1 MSYKRREYDE
11 DLVFSG
17 QAIRPYLAYDN
28 YLMYNNSVVS
38 GHSIRDKFSAI
49 GSHHSLYRLK
59 GSDSGSFGSGSSRS
73 GGCRRCIIISAVLLS
88 LGVLGAVI
96 GVAVFFSD
104 QSPTMK
110 TTTAVP
116 PTTTT
121 PSVPATFSGS
131 LKLQQ
136 AFTQGLTNPSST
148 EYLDLASSVQQELDN
163 TFRNSAMNNIYN
175 YSKVI
180 GFVSGSVVVK
190 FRSYFIHNTVV
201 VNNNGNEQ
209 QTRIDMAAVTKVIV
223 DEIKAKKASGSSG
236 YLSQADENSLLLSE
250 GTDLPTT
257 TVAAASTTRATSTQ
271 PPMTTQTNAA
281 TEATSTA
288 APTSTE
294 PLTTT
299 QSPTTQTDEA
309 TQSTTTTTA
318 AATTTITTTAAQ
330 VSSAAPAPTE
340 VTSQDPTTEGS
351 ETMTEQQ
358 TTTAATTTE
367 STSQTTTEQA
377 VSETQPSKKA
387 TTPMTTIPVTTSTTS
402 IVTTTTTVPLPTTTE
417 EPPPPVF
424 VGEVKL
430 NQTWDDSLNNTNS
443 TEYQALAYDIEAEL
457 DATFKNSSL
466 GDNYNYSKVTGFKPG
481 SIEVDYISYFIETTL
496 TVVDENGNKA
506 RMEMNASVVVEVFRE
521 EVKKKQEDQSHDG
534 PKKSIFSAI
543 IKESIKVVQLPPPQK
558 PTQPTTYAPT
568 EPPFTKPPMHP
579 CSNFTLMRERGTA
592 CVLPLAAKFM
602 GANDLMEFC
611 QATKNLTQCVN
622 ENLYKSLN
630 TSCSKDQEEALLRV
644 FGPELQG
651 TFNLPYNPSQCIG
664 MTTLP
669 PPTTTISPAPA
680 YHCDNVTY
688 IEIIGERCLFPL
700 TARFQNATDLKE
712 FCSVTMEMTECV
724 NNNAYNENGAECSEV
739 QIERLLQHF
748 GPTLQRDLSLRYN
761 PAQCLETGNKTTEQ
775 PRPTTTSPDPAYHC
789 DNVTY
794 IGSIGERCFVPL
806 TVRFQNASDL
816 KEFCSVTKEMTE
828 CVNRNAY
835 NEKGAEC
842 SEVQIER
849 LLQHFGPTL
858 QRDLAL
864 RYNPAQC
871 VGMENKT
878 TDGDLTFSLKFL
890 DMEWNMNLLNKTSTE
905 YDLMKRTIMGNV
917 TMQFVNISGIS
928 DMKIMAFRKGSL
940 IVDFWFSI
948 TWPLRS
954 GDLIE
959 NIKGILEKNGSIHM
973 LPVDPQYFPHDTVM
987 KEGMCPAVDQQTLGE
1002 CNRTECEG
1010 DSHCKGNQK
1019 CCSNGCVKTC
1029 MDWEMYSTCQNVTY
1043 IHERAR
1049 TNCSGAYFAFV
1060 NNLYSDDC
1068 STYRDLIGCMTVNL
1082 QVSNHRCSMEGIA
1095 TLVGKNMFKIFDG
1108 KKSTFNGLGCF
1119 DGVTNAS
1126 NVDLSTLCR
1135 SSELYSYHL
1144 KYSCVVNTTESLHS
1158 EEEICSLYRYKLSC
1172 AEFSNRNYLK
1182 FGNCNS
1188 NFTKYIIRNN
1198 RSTLMPELDSRINDT
1213 VCSGQS
1219 TCKTLFYNELEILPS
1234 CFSMPLGII
1243 GRIPR
1248 TACLALETM
1257 HDCLVAKT
1265 LQKNEYC
1272 SVADV
1277 SESVRLFVNYWTQSF
1292 FHSMNTPRLP
1302 RENIT
1307 ACTPTKER
1315 SDPGLNSN
1323 STCHNPNMLVL
1334 LGTTCFEYFKNF
1346 SVSNYC
1352 QILQHLVIPCIQ
1364 GIVSEFFHET
1374 CSTEQIQQ
1382 TLGHRNDSIAQIV
1395 DRSAF
1400 TCPNISSTKSACMSF
1415 STLLSPEYQR
1425 CFEAHY
1431 IFMYINMTS
1440 HDEKCRMYAHS
1451 VRCLEESLPN
1461 CKRGEV
1467 VPFLDFFLEYARL
1480 NGTERDYQC
1489 GVPQP
1494 IEAFCEDHE
1503 AVFLQIYGRCYHFL
1517 LYFHQGCLMTNY
1529 LLDCAYNATQE
1540 SYFKCPESEV
1550 KQILINSTALLE
1562 RKFPGHGENISSCL
1576 SLNTNYNACKDVEHI
1591 EKLGGECLRVY
1602 SINLTTAAESSAF
1615 CRAMH
1620 DFTKCT
1626 MSLLTN
1632 ETGVRCSS
1640 EQVSGVVKLLG
1651 PQLKAELGLRFNPE
1665 ECSFNTS
1672 ESKTV
1677 KQAAF
1682 TIRLKS
1688 LNWTEE
1694 LSDRRSAM
1702 FLLWNLSIVTNFSAA
1717 FGHYPGYMGVTVTQF
1732 RRGSVYA
1739 DLDFRYDSS
1748 LISLTDAIEAA
1759 RNATRS
1765 GNIYKLPVDDY
1776 FVFRG
1781 ESKEGMCSVPARN
1794 SSATC
1799 VETCQMDS
1807 NCTGTQKCC
1816 FNGCGHTCQEAVY
1829 IKTDACED
1837 LEHIEKLGG
1846 ECLGV
1851 HSANLTNATESQAFC
1866 RAMHNFTKCV
1876 MDTLTRKTGVRCSSE
1891 QVMRVVKLLGP
1902 RLKAELGLRF
1912 NPEECFFNTSESKTV
1927 KQAAFTIR
1935 LKSLNWTEE
1944 LSDRRSAM
1952 FLLWNLSIVTN
1963 FSAAFGHYPGYMG
1976 VTVTQFRRGSV
1987 YADLDFRYD
1996 SSLISL
2002 TDAIEAA
2009 RNATRSGNIYKL
2021 PVDDYFVFRGESKE
2035 GMCSVP
2041 ARNSSATCVET
2052 CQMDSNCTGT
2062 QKCCFNGCGHT
2073 CQEAVYIKTD
2083 ACEDLEHIEKLGGEC
2098 LGVHSANL
2106 TNATESQAFCRA
2118 MHNFTKCVM
2127 DTLTRKTGVRCSS
2140 EQVMRVVKL
2149 LGPRLKAELGLRF
2162 NPEECSFNT
2171 SESKTVK
2178 QAAFTIRLKSLNWT
2192 EELSDRRS
2200 AMFLLWNLSI
2210 VTNFSAAFG
2219 HYPGYM
2225 GVTVTQFRRGS
2236 VYADLDFRYDSSLI
2250 SLTDAIEA
2258 ARNATRSGNIYKL
2271 PVDDYFVFRGES
2283 KEGMCSV
2290 PARNSSA
2297 TCVETCQ
2304 MDSNCTGTQKC
2315 CFNGCGHTC
2324 QEAVYIK
2331 TDACEDLEHIEK
2343 LGGECLGVHSAN
2355 LTNATE
2361 SQAFCRA
2368 MHNFTKC
2375 VMDTL
2380 TRKTGVRCSS
2390 EQVMRVV
2397 KLLGPRLKAELGLRF
2412 NPEECSFNTSES
2424 KTVKQAAFTIRLKS
2438 LNWTEEL
2445 SDRRSAMF
2453 LLWNLSIVTN
2463 FSAAFGHYPG
2473 YMGVTVTQFR
2483 RGSVYA
2489 DLDFRYDSSL
2499 ISLTDAIEAAR
2510 NATRSGNIYKLPVDD
2525 YFVFRG
2531 ESKEGMC
2538 SVPARNSSA
2547 TCVETCQMDSNCTGT
2562 QKCCFNGCGHTC
2574 QEAVYIKTDACEDLE
2589 HIEKLGGECL
2599 GVHSANL
2606 TNATESQAFCRAMH
2620 NFTKCVMDT
2629 LTRKTGV
2636 RCSSEQVMRVVKL
2649 LGPRLK
2655 AELGLRFNPEECS
2668 FNTSESKTVKQA
2680 AFTIRLKSLNWTEEL
2695 SDRRSAMFL
2704 LWNLSIVTNFSAA
2717 FGHYPGY
2724 MGVTVTQFRIGS
2736 VYADLDFRYDSSL
2749 ISLTDAI
2756 EAARNATRSGNIYKL
2771 PVDDYFVFRGESKEG
2786 MCSVPARN
2794 SSATCVETCQMDSN
2808 CTGTQK
2814 CCFNGCG
2821 HTCQEAVYI
2830 KTDACEDL
2838 EHIEKLGGEC
2848 LGVHSANLTN
2858 ATESQAFCRA
2868 MHNFTKCVMDTLTRK
2883 TGVRC
2888 SSEQVMRVVKLL
2900 GPRLKAEL
2908 GLRFNPEECSFNTSE
2923 SKTVKQAAFTIR
2935 LKSLNWTEELSDRR
2949 SAMFLLWNLSIV
2961 TNFSAAF
2968 GHYPGYMGVTV
2979 TQFRIGSVYA
2989 DLDFRYDSS
2998 LISLTDAIEA
3008 ARNATRSGNIYK
3020 LPVDDYFV
3028 FRGESKEGMCSV
3040 PARNSSATCVET
3052 CQMDSNCTGTQK
3064 CCFNG
3069 CGHTCQEA
3077 VYIKTDACEDLEHIE
3092 KLGGECLG
3100 VHSANLTNATESQAF
3115 CRAMHNFTKCVMDTL
3130 TRKTGV
3136 RCSSEQVMRVV
3147 KLLGPRLKAE
3157 LGLRFNPEECSF
3169 NTSESKTVKQ
3179 AAFTIRLKSLNWTE
3193 ELSDRRSAMFLLW
3206 NLSIVTNFSAAFGH
3220 YPGYMGVT
3228 VTQFRRGSVYA
3239 DLDFRYDSSLISLT
3253 DAIEAAR
3260 NATRSGNIYKLPVDD
3275 YFVFRGES
3283 KEGMCSVPA
3292 RNSSATCVETC
3303 QMDSNCTGTQKC
3315 CFNGCGH
3322 TCQEAVYI
3330 KTDAC
3335 EDLEHIEKLGGEC
3348 LGVHS
3353 ANLTNATESQAFCR
3367 AMHNFTKCVMDTL
3380 TRETGVRCS
3389 SEQVLST
3396 VQILGPRLKADLNLQ
3411 FNPEDCFKDAEKS
3424 AEMTT
3429 PRQK

>member
-38 GHSIRDKFSAI
+38 GHSIHDKFSAI

-104 QSPTMK
+104 QSATMK

-148 EYLDLASSVQQELDN
+148 EYRDLASSVQQELDN

-223 DEIKAKKASGSSG
+223 DEIKAKKSSGSSG

-351 ETMTEQQ
+351 ETMTDQQ

-402 IVTTTTTVPLPTTTE
+402 MLTTTTTVPLPTTTE

-496 TVVDENGNKA
+496 TVVDENGNTA
-506 RMEMNASVVVEVFRE
+506 RVEMNASVVVEVFRE
-521 EVKKKQEDQSHDG
+521 EVKKKQEDQSHG
-534 PKKSIFSAI
+534 RPKKSIFSAI

-579 CSNFTLMRERGTA
+579 CSNFNLMRERGTA
-592 CVLPLAAKFM
+592 CALPLAAKFM

-664 MTTLP
+664 MTTLL

-680 YHCDNVTY
+680 DHCDNVTY
-688 IEIIGERCLFPL
+688 IEIIGERCLVPL

-712 FCSVTMEMTECV
+712 FCSVTKDMTECV
-724 NNNAYNENGAECSEV
+724 NRNAYNEKGAECSEV

-775 PRPTTTSPDPAYHC
+775 PPPTTTSPDPAYHCDNVTYIEIIVERCLFPLTARFQNATDLKEFCSVTKDMTECVNRNAYNEKGAECSEVQIERLLHHFGPTLQRDLALRYNPAQCLETGNKTTEQPRPTTTSPDPAYHC

-794 IGSIGERCFVPL
+794 IEIIGERCLVPL
-806 TVRFQNASDL
+806 TARFQNATDL

-858 QRDLAL
+858 QRDLSL

-878 TDGDLTFSLKFL
+878 TDGDVTFSLKFL

-905 YDLMKRTIMGNV
+905 YGLMKRTIMGNV
-917 TMQFVNISGIS
+917 TMQFMNISGIS

-1002 CNRTECEG
+1002 CNRSECEG

-1292 FHSMNTPRLP
+1292 FHSMNIPRLP

-1315 SDPGLNSN
+1315 SDPDLNSN

-1364 GIVSEFFHET
+1364 GIVSESLRET

-1517 LYFHQGCLMTNY
+1517 LYFHQGCSMTNY

-1540 SYFKCPESEV
+1540 SYFKCPKSEV
-1550 KQILINSTALLE
+1550 KQILISSTALLE

-1576 SLNTNYNACKDVEHI
+1576 SFNTNNNACKDVEHI

-1602 SINLTTAAESSAF
+1602 SVNLTTAGESSAF

-1620 DFTKCT
+1620 NFTNCT

-1640 EQVSGVVKLLG
+1640 EQVLGVVKLLG
-1651 PQLKAELGLRFNPE
+1651 PRLKAELGLRFNPE
-1665 ECSFNTS
+1665 ECFFNTS

-1694 LSDRRSAM
+1694 LSDRGSAM
-1702 FLLWNLSIVTNFSAA
+1702 FRLWNLSIVTNFSSA
-1717 FGHYPGYMGVTVTQF
+1717 FGQNPGYMGVTVTQF

-1739 DLDFRYDSS
+1739 DLEFRYNSS

-1765 GNIYKLPVDDY
+1765 GSIYKLPVDDY
-1776 FVFRG
+1776 FVFIG
-1781 ESKEGMCSVPARN
+1781 ESKEGMCPVPAKN

-1891 QVMRVVKLLGP
+1891 QVMGVVKLLGP

-1944 LSDRRSAM
+1944 LSDRGSAM
-1952 FLLWNLSIVTN
+1952 FRLWNLSIVTN
-1963 FSAAFGHYPGYMG
+1963 FSSAFGQNPGYMG

-1987 YADLDFRYD
+1987 YADLEFRYN

-2009 RNATRSGNIYKL
+2009 RNATRSGSIYKL
-2021 PVDDYFVFRGESKE
+2021 PVDDYFVFIGESKE
-2035 GMCSVP
+2035 GMCPVP
-2041 ARNSSATCVET
+2041 AKNSSATCVET

-2140 EQVMRVVKL
+2140 EQVMGVVKL

-2162 NPEECSFNT
+2162 NPEECFFNT

-2192 EELSDRRS
+2192 EELSDRGS
-2200 AMFLLWNLSI
+2200 AMFRLWNLSI
-2210 VTNFSAAFG
+2210 VTNFSSAFG
-2219 HYPGYM
+2219 QNPGYM

-2236 VYADLDFRYDSSLI
+2236 VYADLEFRYNSSLI

-2258 ARNATRSGNIYKL
+2258 ARNATRSGSIYKL
-2271 PVDDYFVFRGES
+2271 PVDDYFVFIGES
-2283 KEGMCSV
+2283 KEGMCPV
-2290 PARNSSA
+2290 PAKNSSA

-2390 EQVMRVV
+2390 EQVMGVV

-2412 NPEECSFNTSES
+2412 DPEECFSNSSES

-2445 SDRRSAMF
+2445 SDRGSAMF
-2453 LLWNLSIVTN
+2453 RLWNLSIVTN
-2463 FSAAFGHYPG
+2463 FSSAFGQNPG

-2489 DLDFRYDSSL
+2489 DLEFRYNSSL

-2510 NATRSGNIYKLPVDD
+2510 NATRSGSIYKLPVDD
-2525 YFVFRG
+2525 YFVFIG

-2538 SVPARNSSA
+2538 PVPAKNSSA

-2574 QEAVYIKTDACEDLE
+2574 QEAVYITTDACEDLE

-2636 RCSSEQVMRVVKL
+2636 RCSSEQVMGVVKL

-2695 SDRRSAMFL
+2695 SDRGSAMFR
-2704 LWNLSIVTNFSAA
+2704 LWNLSIVTNFSSA
-2717 FGHYPGY
+2717 FGQNPGY
-2724 MGVTVTQFRIGS
+2724 MGVTVTQFRRGS
-2736 VYADLDFRYDSSL
+2736 VYADLEFRYNSSL

-2756 EAARNATRSGNIYKL
+2756 EAARNATRSGSIYKL
-2771 PVDDYFVFRGESKEG
+2771 PVDDYFVFIGESKEG
-2786 MCSVPARN
+2786 MCPVPAKN

-2821 HTCQEAVYI
+2821 QTCQDAEHI
-2830 KTDACEDL
+2830 KTDSCEDL
-2838 EHIEKLGGEC
+2838 EYIEKLGSEC
-2848 LGVHSANLTN
+2848 LIGYSANLTS
-2858 ATESQAFCRA
+2858 ATDSYAFCGA
-2868 MHNFTKCVMDTLTRK
+2868 MHNFTKC
-2883 TGVRC
+2883 
-2888 SSEQVMRVVKLL
+2888 
-2900 GPRLKAEL
+2900 
-2908 GLRFNPEECSFNTSE
+2908 
-2923 SKTVKQAAFTIR
+2923 I
-2935 LKSLNWTEELSDRR
+2935 
-2949 SAMFLLWNLSIV
+2949 
-2961 TNFSAAF
+2961 
-2968 GHYPGYMGVTV
+2968 
-2979 TQFRIGSVYA
+2979 
-2989 DLDFRYDSS
+2989 
-2998 LISLTDAIEA
+2998 TDA
-3008 ARNATRSGNIYK
+3008 
-3020 LPVDDYFV
+3020 
-3028 FRGESKEGMCSV
+3028 
-3040 PARNSSATCVET
+3040 
-3052 CQMDSNCTGTQK
+3052 
-3064 CCFNG
+3064 
-3069 CGHTCQEA
+3069 
-3077 VYIKTDACEDLEHIE
+3077 
-3092 KLGGECLG
+3092 
-3100 VHSANLTNATESQAF
+3100 
-3115 CRAMHNFTKCVMDTL
+3115 
-3130 TRKTGV
+3130 
-3136 RCSSEQVMRVV
+3136 
-3147 KLLGPRLKAE
+3147 
-3157 LGLRFNPEECSF
+3157 
-3169 NTSESKTVKQ
+3169 
-3179 AAFTIRLKSLNWTE
+3179 
-3193 ELSDRRSAMFLLW
+3193 
-3206 NLSIVTNFSAAFGH
+3206 
-3220 YPGYMGVT
+3220 
-3228 VTQFRRGSVYA
+3228 
-3239 DLDFRYDSSLISLT
+3239 
-3253 DAIEAAR
+3253 
-3260 NATRSGNIYKLPVDD
+3260 
-3275 YFVFRGES
+3275 
-3283 KEGMCSVPA
+3283 
-3292 RNSSATCVETC
+3292 
-3303 QMDSNCTGTQKC
+3303 
-3315 CFNGCGH
+3315 
-3322 TCQEAVYI
+3322 
-3330 KTDAC
+3330 
-3335 EDLEHIEKLGGEC
+3335 
-3348 LGVHS
+3348 
-3353 ANLTNATESQAFCR
+3353 
-3367 AMHNFTKCVMDTL
+3367 L

-3389 SEQVLST
+3389 SEQVLT
-3396 VQILGPRLKADLNLQ
+3396 AVQILGPRLKADLNLQ